1 MPVCY
6 CVQPNVLLKRT
17 ILFPIVPAITF
28 FKPMAILVVL
38 IGSFD
43 LKQRQRLTNI
53 MDAEEISLNESA
65 VKPVVDLL
73 NEYLANYHIHYQ
85 KLRGCHWNIKGQN
98 FFTLHVKF
106 EELYT
111 NAQLTI
117 DEIAERVLTLGKP
130 PHSRFADYIS
140 ESTIVEID
148 TIGMN
153 DLAMVDAILEDMAQL
168 IQLERD
174 LLDASADAGDDGT
187 NDMVNRFMQFKEKT
201 TWMLRSFAGKK

>member
-1 MPVCY
+1 M
-6 CVQPNVLLKRT
+6 N
-17 ILFPIVPAITF
+17 
-28 FKPMAILVVL
+28 
-38 IGSFD
+38 
-43 LKQRQRLTNI
+43 
-53 MDAEEISLNESA
+53 AETISLNEQE

-73 NEYLANYHIHYQ
+73 NDYLANYHIHYQ

-130 PHSRFADYIS
+130 PHSRFQDYIN
-140 ESTIVEID
+140 ESSIQEIN
-148 TIGMN
+148 TIGMP
-153 DLAMVDAILEDMAQL
+153 DMEMVEAILDDMAKL
-168 IQLERD
+168 IEMERV
-174 LLDASADAGDDGT
+174 LLMATEEAGDDGS
-187 NDMVNRFMQFKEKT
+187 NDMVNRFMQFKEKN

>member
-1 MPVCY
+1 
-6 CVQPNVLLKRT
+6 
-17 ILFPIVPAITF
+17 
-28 FKPMAILVVL
+28 
-38 IGSFD
+38 
-43 LKQRQRLTNI
+43 
-53 MDAEEISLNESA
+53 MDAKAISLKEQD

-73 NEYLANYHIHYQ
+73 NDYLANYHIHYQ

-130 PHSRFADYIS
+130 PHSRFADYIK
-140 ESTIVEID
+140 ESAIKEID
-148 TIGMN
+148 TIGLK
-153 DLAMVDAILEDMAQL
+153 DLDMVDAILDDMAKL
-168 IQLERD
+168 IELERE
-174 LLDASADAGDDGT
+174 LLEATEEAGDDGS
-187 NDMVNRFMQFKEKT
+187 NDMVNRFMQFKEKN

>member
-1 MPVCY
+1 
-6 CVQPNVLLKRT
+6 
-17 ILFPIVPAITF
+17 
-28 FKPMAILVVL
+28 
-38 IGSFD
+38 
-43 LKQRQRLTNI
+43 
-53 MDAEEISLNESA
+53 MDAKEISLNEKE

-73 NEYLANYHIHYQ
+73 NDYLANYHIHYQ

-140 ESTIVEID
+140 ESEIKEIN
-148 TIGMN
+148 TIGMK
-153 DLAMVDAILEDMAQL
+153 DLDMVDAVLDDMAKL
-168 IQLERD
+168 IEIERELLEATD
-174 LLDASADAGDDGT
+174 KAGDDGS
-187 NDMVNRFMQFKEKT
+187 NDMVNRFMQFKEKN

>member
-1 MPVCY
+1 
-6 CVQPNVLLKRT
+6 
-17 ILFPIVPAITF
+17 
-28 FKPMAILVVL
+28 
-38 IGSFD
+38 
-43 LKQRQRLTNI
+43 
-53 MDAEEISLNESA
+53 MDAKAISLNEQE

-73 NEYLANYHIHYQ
+73 NDYLANYHIHYQ

-140 ESTIVEID
+140 ESSIKEID
-148 TIGMN
+148 TIGLA
-153 DLAMVDAILEDMAQL
+153 DLAMVDALLEDMGKL
-168 IQLERD
+168 IELERE
-174 LLDASADAGDDGT
+174 LLKASEEAGDDGT
-187 NDMVNRFMQFKEKT
+187 NDMVNRFMQFKEKN

>member
-1 MPVCY
+1 
-6 CVQPNVLLKRT
+6 
-17 ILFPIVPAITF
+17 
-28 FKPMAILVVL
+28 
-38 IGSFD
+38 
-43 LKQRQRLTNI
+43 
-53 MDAEEISLNESA
+53 MDAKEISLNEKE

-73 NEYLANYHIHYQ
+73 NGYLANYHIHYQ

-98 FFTLHVKF
+98 FFTLHIKF

-130 PHSRFADYIS
+130 PHSRFSDYIS
-140 ESTIVEID
+140 ESKIKEID

-153 DLAMVDAILEDMAQL
+153 DLAMVDAVLDDMATL
-168 IQLERD
+168 IQLEREIME
-174 LLDASADAGDDGT
+174 ASASAGDDGT
-187 NDMVNRFMQFKEKT
+187 NDMVNNFMQFKEKT